1 MHNEKWR
8 DGLNEFLSPERTPGG
23 CRVRSS
29 LVIYNN
35 TSCSNELLLY
45 CMSNYDFTVRCAF
58 SAWSHPGF
66 KVCNII
72 IAKVCH
78 SYVALRYLMR
88 YNSVLPYH
96 APVSF

>member
-1 MHNEKWR
+1 MYNEKWR

-45 CMSNYDFTVRCAF
+45 CMSNSVISQLDVL
-58 SAWSHPGF
+58 SLHGHILVS
-66 KVCNII
+66 
-72 IAKVCH
+72 
-78 SYVALRYLMR
+78 RY
-88 YNSVLPYH
+88 
-96 APVSF
+96 AT